1 MAMRVSFFRARREA
15 PQEPDEKG
23 AEVARLHR
31 QVAALQAEI
40 QGLQMRFDLIRRV
53 SGEGL
58 WDMEVPADDAAGAGN
73 PFCWS
78 AQFRRLL
85 GYQDERDFPDVLSS
99 WADLLHPEDKQ
110 RTLQAF
116 AAHMQD
122 RSGRTPYDVTYR
134 LRCKDGVCRWF
145 RARGE
150 TLRAAD
156 GTPLRVAGTLIPID
170 EDLKLQQALDVTH
183 TRFELSRE
191 IVNDGVWDL
200 AVVAGDPVN
209 PRNAFWWSP
218 QFRRLL
224 GFADEAEFPNVLD
237 SWASRLHP
245 EDKDRTMTAFVQHLT
260 DKTGRTPYDVC
271 YRLRC
276 KDDRYRWFRARGQTQ
291 RAADGTAL
299 RAVGALA
306 DIQAE
311 RDREEAE
318 RQRVRYNVQLESSLK
333 DIGDIVGTIQRIA
346 QQTNLIAINAA
357 VEAARAG
364 EAGRG
369 FSVIASEI
377 RALSKRTSDATTDAT
392 HIRQKLEDGRRE
404 LIAR

>member
-1 MAMRVSFFRARREA
+1 MAMKVSFFRARREA
-15 PQEPDEKG
+15 PREPDDRA
-23 AEVARLHR
+23 AEADALRR
-31 QVAALQAEI
+31 QVASLQAEI
-40 QGLQMRFDLIRRV
+40 EGLQMRFDLIRRA

-58 WDMEVPADDAAGAGN
+58 WDMEVPAEDAAGAGN
-73 PFCWS
+73 PFFWS

-85 GYQDERDFPDVLSS
+85 GYQDERDFPDVLAS
-99 WADLLHPEDKQ
+99 WSDLLHPEDKQ

-116 AAHMQD
+116 AAHMGD

-134 LRCKDGVCRWF
+134 LRCRDGVHRWF

-150 TLRAAD
+150 TLRSAD

-170 EDLKLQQALDVTH
+170 EDLKLQRELDVTH

-224 GFADEAEFPNVLD
+224 GFTDEAEFPNVLD

-245 EDKDRTMTAFVQHLT
+245 DDKDRTMTAFLQHLN
-260 DKTGRTPYDVC
+260 DRTGRTPYDVS

-276 KDDRYRWFRARGQTQ
+276 KNDRYRWFRARGQTK

-318 RQRVRYNVQLESSLK
+318 RQRLKYNAQLESSLK

-369 FSVIASEI
+369 FSVIAGEI

-404 LIAR
+404 LIER

>member
-1 MAMRVSFFRARREA
+1 MKVSFFRAGRKAPLDSADHVAEA
-15 PQEPDEKG
+15 D
-23 AEVARLHR
+23 ALRR
-31 QVAALQAEI
+31 QVESLQAEI
-40 QGLQMRFDLIRRV
+40 EGLQRRFDLIRRA

-58 WDMEVPADDAAGAGN
+58 WDMEVPADDTAGAGN
-73 PFCWS
+73 PFFWS

-85 GYQDERDFPDVLSS
+85 GYRDERDFPDVLAS
-99 WADLLHPEDKQ
+99 WSDLLHPEDKQ
-110 RTLQAF
+110 RTLKAF
-116 AAHMQD
+116 SAHMGD

-134 LRCKDGVCRWF
+134 LRCSDGVYRWF

-150 TLRAAD
+150 TLRSAD

-170 EDLKLQQALDVTH
+170 DDLKLQQELDVTH

-200 AVVAGDPVN
+200 AVVAGDPIN

-224 GFADEAEFPNVLD
+224 GFVDEAEFPNVLD

-245 EDKDRTMTAFVQHLT
+245 DDKDRTMTAFVQHLN
-260 DKTGRTPYDVC
+260 DKTGRTPYDVS

-276 KDDRYRWFRARGQTQ
+276 KDDRYRWFRARGQTK

-318 RQRVRYNVQLESSLK
+318 KQRVKYNAQLESSLK

-346 QQTNLIAINAA
+346 QQTNLIALNAA

-369 FSVIASEI
+369 FSVIAEEI
-377 RALSKRTSDATTDAT
+377 RTLSRRTSDATTDVT
-392 HIRQKLEDGRRE
+392 HIRQKLDDGRRE
-404 LIAR
+404 LIES

>member
-1 MAMRVSFFRARREA
+1 MKHLFSRAARPAA
-15 PQEPDEKG
+15 PAAAAHA
-23 AEVARLHR
+23 AEIADLQRQLAAR
-31 QVAALQAEI
+31 QAEI
-40 QGLQMRFDLIRRV
+40 DGLQRRFDLIRRA

-85 GYQDERDFPDVLSS
+85 GYRDEHDFPDLLSS
-99 WADLLHPEDKQ
+99 WSNLLHPEDRQ
-110 RTLQAF
+110 RTLDAF
-116 AAHMQD
+116 SAHMAD
-122 RSGRTPYDVTYR
+122 RSGRTPYDVSYR
-134 LRCKDGVCRWF
+134 LRCKDGVYRWF

-156 GTPLRVAGTLIPID
+156 GTPLRVAGTLVPID
-170 EDLKLQQALDVTH
+170 DALKLQQALDVTH

-224 GFADEAEFPNVLD
+224 GFESEAEFPDVLD

-245 EDKDRTMTAFVQHLT
+245 EDKERTMTAFVQHLN
-260 DKTGRTPYDVC
+260 DKSGRTPYDVR

-276 KDDRYRWFRARGQTQ
+276 RDGAYRWFRARGQTR
-291 RAADGTAL
+291 RAADGTPL

-306 DIQAE
+306 DIQGE
-311 RDREEAE
+311 QDREEAE
-318 RQRVRYNVQLESSLK
+318 RHRLRYNAQLESSLK
-333 DIGDIVGTIQRIA
+333 DIADIVGAIQLIA
-346 QQTNLIAINAA
+346 QQTSLIAVNAA

-364 EAGRG
+364 DAGRG
-369 FSVIASEI
+369 FAVIAGEI
-377 RALSKRTSDATTDAT
+377 RALSQRTSEATTDVM

-404 LIAR
+404 LNGA